1 MIFTIIQETLIEVAT
16 NDIFFYI
23 YSVNS
28 FLNIYVPSMLFYIS
42 FDINI
47 KCLIQIYTRVF
58 RFVKITSKMY

>member
-1 MIFTIIQETLIEVAT
+1 MIFTIIQVALEVAT

-28 FLNIYVPSMLFYIS
+28 FFNIYVPNMFINIS

-47 KCLIQIYTRVF
+47 KCFIQYTRVF